1 MRAVFG
7 SGRLQYSFVS
17 MLRSEKGNICVTKGT
32 LFFERKN
39 ILGDL
44 HLGYEYFYF
53 LMFYVILCIVKAN
66 SKISVP

>member
-7 SGRLQYSFVS
+7 SGRLQYS
-17 MLRSEKGNICVTKGT
+17 LCLCYILKKGNICVTKGT
-32 LFFERKN
+32 LVFEQKN

-53 LMFYVILCIVKAN
+53 LTFYAYM
-66 SKISVP
+66 